1 MWDAIIKNGTI
12 VTDTACYRADIYVK
26 DGKIAHISSEPLPGD
41 AKEVTD
47 AAGKLVFPGFI
58 ETHVHS
64 RDGRNGLKQKEDFFT
79 STAAAASTGIT
90 TILKCRTA
98 ARRSTARTT

>member
-12 VTDTACYRADIYVK
+12 VTDSDCYQADIYVK
-26 DGKIAHISSEPLPGD
+26 DGKIAHISAEPLPGD
-41 AKEVTD
+41 SAEITD
-47 AAGKLVFPGFI
+47 AAGKYIFPGFI

-79 STAAAASTGIT
+79 STAAAAGTHSSP
-90 TILKCRTA
+90 
-98 ARRSTARTT
+98 RRSSI